1 MDYKLKGLIASDTF
15 TRRTFRHFADVDGN
29 VICKSK
35 CRFGYDCHTE
45 IFINT
50 LDDFYIEAYNH
61 GYGRKGYWK
70 GHLPIT
76 SFIDCKN
83 CLKRVGVILNSKT
96 STAP

>member
-1 MDYKLKGLIASDTF
+1 MDFKLKGLIASDTF
-15 TRRTFRHFADVDGN
+15 TRRTVRHFADLDGN

-45 IFINT
+45 IMLNS
-50 LDDFYIEAYNH
+50 LQDFYVEVFRIGTTKTH
-61 GYGRKGYWK
+61 WK

-76 SFIDCKN
+76 SFIECKN

-96 STAP
+96 STEI